1 MEDHLKTYLQKIE
14 ENRENG
20 TEQTFRTP
28 LENYLNSLKPD
39 DSFSIHQEQKREK
52 NESGT
57 PDFKVFQSDKTLFKK
72 IVGYIECKKLNY
84 DLETL
89 VKSEQIKKY
98 SRSEKNI
105 LITNY
110 EDFWLLEDRKVV
122 EKASVKNETGL
133 KNLFTNFLKY
143 QYSKITTSS
152 EVVKMLAS
160 QSFYLANSLK
170 EYISEDENLDMGFY
184 RKFKGL
190 FNEFGESVKQIYS
203 LDEFCDLYSQSLVYA
218 LFVALLDGAKFNET
232 TKDPIIDIPE
242 QYQLLREFL
251 DTGYNRLNLPN
262 SIEMILNSIM
272 KNLNL
277 IDIKYIEEMEEKSR
291 DNLLIYLYEDFLKEY
306 DKEAKKSSGVY
317 YTPPA
322 ITDFIISAVER
333 ILIKDLKFKDG
344 YIADEVKILD
354 FATGTGTFLLSIVD
368 KILEKNSKSSQ
379 IAKVRNK
386 IVNDIFGFELLFT
399 PYILAHTN
407 ILRKLKNRKI
417 ELDYN
422 ERLQIYLTN
431 TLDLGQN
438 SISNLLPYLQK
449 ETETANRIKNSKEL
463 LVIVGNPPYNS
474 NSTNIDNIISNLLE
488 SYKPSGERNIKPLND
503 DYIKFIRFAQ
513 KKIDDA
519 GFGVFGTI
527 TNNSFL
533 DGITHRKMRESL
545 LETFDE
551 IYIVNLHGNS
561 LKKEG
566 DKNVFDIMIG
576 VSIAIF
582 VKKKRT
588 PKKKIVKYF
597 STLENK
603 KISRKEKF
611 EFLESANLET
621 VPFVEIEPKEP
632 NFWFVEKDESLLEE
646 YQEFWS
652 VTEVFE
658 IYANG
663 FVTSKDSIAI
673 QYSKKSLEKVK
684 RDFEK
689 LDERDLREKY
699 NLQKESKDWQLLK
712 AVKSFEKYNPQ
723 KVCYRP
729 FDFRFTNY
737 SKGFLGRDRFDLM
750 QHFLK
755 GENLGLVFERNK
767 VVNSFKHIFIS
778 KELPNGDLICGK
790 SYTAPL
796 YLYLENM
803 GEVEKTPNFTQE
815 FKEFLETLS
824 FSPTP
829 EDILNYIYARLHS
842 KKYREKYFEF
852 LKTDFPRVPFT
863 EDEKIFYKFASFGK
877 ELVELHTME
886 NIPDDLE
893 VEAFEIE
900 NNLVEKITFKKEKE
914 ELWINEKCYIRG
926 VSDEVWKFEIGS
938 YQVIKKWL
946 DYRRKD
952 REPISDFLHLEN
964 MIIAI
969 KNTIQIMEKI
979 DEV

>member
-1 MEDHLKTYLQKIE
+1 
-14 ENRENG
+14 
-20 TEQTFRTP
+20 
-28 LENYLNSLKPD
+28 
-39 DSFSIHQEQKREK
+39 
-52 NESGT
+52 
-57 PDFKVFQSDKTLFKK
+57 
-72 IVGYIECKKLNY
+72 
-84 DLETL
+84 
-89 VKSEQIKKY
+89 
-98 SRSEKNI
+98 
-105 LITNY
+105 
-110 EDFWLLEDRKVV
+110 
-122 EKASVKNETGL
+122 
-133 KNLFTNFLKY
+133 
-143 QYSKITTSS
+143 
-152 EVVKMLAS
+152 
-160 QSFYLANSLK
+160 
-170 EYISEDENLDMGFY
+170 
-184 RKFKGL
+184 
-190 FNEFGESVKQIYS
+190 
-203 LDEFCDLYSQSLVYA
+203 
-218 LFVALLDGAKFNET
+218 
-232 TKDPIIDIPE
+232 
-242 QYQLLREFL
+242 
-251 DTGYNRLNLPN
+251 
-262 SIEMILNSIM
+262 
-272 KNLNL
+272 
-277 IDIKYIEEMEEKSR
+277 
-291 DNLLIYLYEDFLKEY
+291 
-306 DKEAKKSSGVY
+306 
-317 YTPPA
+317 
-322 ITDFIISAVER
+322 
-333 ILIKDLKFKDG
+333 
-344 YIADEVKILD
+344 
-354 FATGTGTFLLSIVD
+354 
-368 KILEKNSKSSQ
+368 
-379 IAKVRNK
+379 
-386 IVNDIFGFELLFT
+386 
-399 PYILAHTN
+399 
-407 ILRKLKNRKI
+407 
-417 ELDYN
+417 
-422 ERLQIYLTN
+422 
-431 TLDLGQN
+431 
-438 SISNLLPYLQK
+438 
-449 ETETANRIKNSKEL
+449 
-463 LVIVGNPPYNS
+463 
-474 NSTNIDNIISNLLE
+474 
-488 SYKPSGERNIKPLND
+488 
-503 DYIKFIRFAQ
+503 
-513 KKIDDA
+513 
-519 GFGVFGTI
+519 
-527 TNNSFL
+527 
-533 DGITHRKMRESL
+533 
-545 LETFDE
+545 
-551 IYIVNLHGNS
+551 
-561 LKKEG
+561 
-566 DKNVFDIMIG
+566 
-576 VSIAIF
+576 
-582 VKKKRT
+582 
-588 PKKKIVKYF
+588 
-597 STLENK
+597 
-603 KISRKEKF
+603 
-611 EFLESANLET
+611 LESANLET